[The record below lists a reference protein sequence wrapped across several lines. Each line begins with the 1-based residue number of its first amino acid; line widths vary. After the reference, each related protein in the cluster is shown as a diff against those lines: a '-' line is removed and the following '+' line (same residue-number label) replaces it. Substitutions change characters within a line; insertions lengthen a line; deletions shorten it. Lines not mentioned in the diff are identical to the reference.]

1 MGWQLLTAVAAF
13 LFTGRAALFLLGI
26 FLGGMLTVA
35 SPQVLA
41 MMTVLVGWWDFLMS
55 ALFG

>member
-1 MGWQLLTAVAAF
+1 MFWQIVTAIGAF
-13 LFTGRAALFLLGI
+13 LFTGRAVLFVLGL

-35 SPQVLA
+35 SPDVLGI
-41 MMTVLVGWWDFLMS
+41 MQTLVGWWTVLMQ

>member
-13 LFTGRAALFLLGI
+13 LLTGRAVLFLLGI

-41 MMTVLVGWWDFLMS
+41 VMTVLVGWWDFLIS

>member
-13 LFTGRAALFLLGI
+13 LLTGRAVLFLLGI

-41 MMTVLVGWWDFLMS
+41 LMTVLVGWWDFLIS